1 MKSINIY
8 NIQNMYNISIYV
20 EKKYI
25 YIYYI
30 KLISTCKSTI

>member
-25 YIYYI
+25 YILYKANIYM
-30 KLISTCKSTI
+30 